1 MTLPSAWSSLMTSR
15 KEYLSFHAFV
25 QHARAGLLLGRLL
38 TQKEAAAEFRV
49 HGIGPFLLGHSA
61 PWPRPAS
68 PSRPGWPAAPP
79 GSGSSRTARGLRHP
93 AHVRRALGGLLR
105 GGAMDPAVA
114 GTAVSAI
121 RTGGAS
127 LDTLVLQITELHQKS
142 LFVADFEQLC
152 REAKDRPFR
161 RAVSRCPSGCAKS
174 ASRAARSPAPPARL
188 PCRNRRCATSA
199 CPSRPGRSPRWWA
212 RPAQASPP
220 SSNSWPACTRR
231 TRAAA

>member
-1 MTLPSAWSSLMTSR
+1 MILPIAWSSLMTSR

-79 GSGSSRTARGLRHP
+79 GSGSCGR
-93 AHVRRALGGLLR
+93 R
-105 GGAMDPAVA
+105 GGFATLLTYGAPSAGCCGAGPWIRRSRARPSRPSVPAA
-114 GTAVSAI
+114 RAWTPSSFRSPSCTKSPCSSPTSNSCAERR
-121 RTGGAS
+121 RTGPIPAGGQP
-127 LDTLVLQITELHQKS
+127 LPERLREVR
-142 LFVADFEQLC
+142 FE
-152 REAKDRPFR
+152 
-161 RAVSRCPSGCAKS
+161 SGTFPC
-174 ASRAARSPAPPARL
+174 PPARL